1 MSETAATHEW
11 LTTSQ
16 AAERLGVHPK
26 TVTIWAREGRLRAY
40 LTPGGH
46 RRFRAEDVDALLK
59 QERSA

>member
-1 MSETAATHEW
+1 MPETPTQSDL
-11 LTTSQ
+11 LTTAE

-26 TVTIWAREGRLRAY
+26 TVAIWAREGRLRAY

-46 RRFRAEDVDALLK
+46 RRFRPEDVDALFR

>member
-1 MSETAATHEW
+1 MPEINAPPEW
-11 LTTSQ
+11 LTTTE

-46 RRFRAEDVDALLK
+46 RRFRPEDVGALLK